1 MVGAV
6 AAGERSSRA
15 IASAGV
21 RAAGVAM
28 RPAGVWWR
36 SPLGAPVRSR
46 VAAASDAL
54 ERSGRELVARTSD
67 QARVSGSRELKRLGD
82 QLSESGLADEII
94 DKLLSSGA
102 FDRIVTVVIN
112 HPATEAL
119 VVNVVDEPALERL
132 VSRVMDSRLVDGV
145 TAQLLASDEMQMI
158 LDYVTRSPEL
168 RAALA
173 HQTAGM
179 AEDVAVGCQVADVQR
194 RCGGRALRASPAQAS
209 IQTRATAVTEEPQI
223 HIGYAGL
230 VTRAVAVGIDLLVIN
245 GIAVITGAL
254 INLIASFFGAT
265 THLLPW
271 RRCSAGPRGSRGRRS
286 TSRSSGPS
294 RVRRLET
301 G

>member
-1 MVGAV
+1 MTDTGRPGSVCISVHPGGVRLAHPADDEDRPSVVQRESLPYVVVGAV

-15 IASAGV
+15 IASVGV
-21 RAAGVAM
+21 RAAGVALK
-28 RPAGVWWR
+28 PAGAWWR
-36 SPLGAPVRSR
+36 SPLGAPVRNR

-54 ERSGRELVARTSD
+54 ERNGRELVARTSD
-67 QARVSGSRELKRLGD
+67 QARDTGARELKRLGD

-145 TAQLLASDEMQMI
+145 TAQLLASEEMQAI

-179 AEDVAVGCQVADVQR
+179 AEDVAIGVRSRTYNADAAAERFAR
-194 RCGGRALRASPAQAS
+194 RLLKRRSKP
-209 IQTRATAVTEEPQI
+209 EPQQ
-223 HIGYAGL
+223 
-230 VTRAVAVGIDLLVIN
+230 
-245 GIAVITGAL
+245 
-254 INLIASFFGAT
+254 
-265 THLLPW
+265 
-271 RRCSAGPRGSRGRRS
+271 
-286 TSRSSGPS
+286 
-294 RVRRLET
+294 
-301 G
+301 

>member
-1 MVGAV
+1 MDRVSVAVYEVVMANAAPEVERRDPDCRPSRVTDAGRPGSVCTTVHPGGVRPAHPRDHQHRPPPVQREALPYVVVGAV

-28 RPAGVWWR
+28 WPAGVWWR
-36 SPLGAPVRSR
+36 SPLGAPVRNR

-82 QLSESGLADEII
+82 QLNESGLTDEII

-102 FDRIVTVVIN
+102 FDRIVAVVIN

-132 VSRVMDSRLVDGV
+132 VSRVMDSRLVDGI
-145 TAQLLASDEMQMI
+145 TAQLLASEEMQAI

-179 AEDVAVGCQVADVQR
+179 AEDVAIGVRSRTYNADAAAERFAR
-194 RCGGRALRASPAQAS
+194 RLLKRRSKA
-209 IQTRATAVTEEPQI
+209 EPQQ
-223 HIGYAGL
+223 
-230 VTRAVAVGIDLLVIN
+230 
-245 GIAVITGAL
+245 
-254 INLIASFFGAT
+254 
-265 THLLPW
+265 
-271 RRCSAGPRGSRGRRS
+271 
-286 TSRSSGPS
+286 
-294 RVRRLET
+294 
-301 G
+301 

>member
-1 MVGAV
+1 VVGAV
-6 AAGERSSRA
+6 VAGERGSRA
-15 IASAGV
+15 IASVGV
-21 RAAGVAM
+21 AAAGVALK
-28 RPAGVWWR
+28 PAGLWWR
-36 SPLGAPVRSR
+36 SPLGAPVRNR

-132 VSRVMDSRLVDGV
+132 VSRVMESRLVDGV
-145 TAQLLASDEMQMI
+145 TAQMQAI
-158 LDYVTRSPEL
+158 LDYITRSPEL

-179 AEDVAVGCQVADVQR
+179 AEDVAIGVRSRTYNAD
-194 RCGGRALRASPAQAS
+194 
-209 IQTRATAVTEEPQI
+209 ATAERFARRLLKRRSKPEPQQ
-223 HIGYAGL
+223 
-230 VTRAVAVGIDLLVIN
+230 
-245 GIAVITGAL
+245 
-254 INLIASFFGAT
+254 
-265 THLLPW
+265 
-271 RRCSAGPRGSRGRRS
+271 
-286 TSRSSGPS
+286 
-294 RVRRLET
+294 
-301 G
+301 